1 MEEKI
6 RNLTIKEYPSYDRP
20 MEKLVGRGKEA
31 LSEEELLAIL
41 IGSGTPSRNA
51 LELADTILRQDKLR
65 TWILTATVE
74 ELTNFEGIGPA
85 KACRIIAGLE
95 LGKRLNT
102 TRSFQAISL
111 STPRS
116 VFHYLSTLFQG
127 EKQEHFVCLYL
138 DAQNRPF
145 RQSLIS
151 LGTLTQTLVHPREV
165 FRGAIR
171 SGANAILVAHN
182 HPSGD
187 PEPSWEDIS
196 ITKRLDKVGEIVGI
210 PLIDHMVVGEKAYV
224 SMKERKII

>member
-1 MEEKI
+1 MKEKS
-6 RNLTIKEYPSYDRP
+6 RNLTIKEYPSHDRP

-31 LSEEELLAIL
+31 LSDEELLAIL

-51 LELADTILRQDKLR
+51 LEVADAILRRDKLR

-74 ELTNFEGIGPA
+74 ELTDFDGVGRT

-95 LGKRLNT
+95 LGKRLT
-102 TRSFQAISL
+102 SARSFQAMSL
-111 STPRS
+111 SSPRT
-116 VFHYLSTLFQG
+116 VFNYLSTLFKG
-127 EKQEHFVCLYL
+127 EKQERFICLYL

-196 ITKRLDKVGEIVGI
+196 ITKRLREVGDIVGI
-210 PLIDHMVVGEKAYV
+210 PLIDHMVIGEKAYV
-224 SMKERKII
+224 SMKERKIL